1 MVSQNTVLSRR
12 TQLSVLTRPLNPSI
26 PRKRVRAWYC
36 ESRVPVL
43 PTQPVVQQLL
53 PCTVQVV
60 YVESSG
66 AMLRATG
73 APADTDLTGPL
84 TWHTHPST
92 GLASAYLQV
101 PDIEGFVP
109 HIPKELHGAS
119 FE

>member
-1 MVSQNTVLSRR
+1 
-12 TQLSVLTRPLNPSI
+12 
-26 PRKRVRAWYC
+26 
-36 ESRVPVL
+36 
-43 PTQPVVQQLL
+43 
-53 PCTVQVV
+53 
-60 YVESSG
+60 
-66 AMLRATG
+66 MLRATG